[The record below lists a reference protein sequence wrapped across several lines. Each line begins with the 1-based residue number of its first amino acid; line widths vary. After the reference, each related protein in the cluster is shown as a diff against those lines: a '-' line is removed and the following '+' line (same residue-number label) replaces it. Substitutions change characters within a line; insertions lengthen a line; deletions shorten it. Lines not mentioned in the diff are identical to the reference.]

1 MSDSD
6 RKALTAQIASEEARL
21 SELEAEQAAA
31 RQRLDA
37 LRAQLKPLHLTTAT
51 AAPAPQ
57 TNVEKVVLFR
67 SLFRGRTDVFP
78 RYWQNAKKGTVGYA
92 LRAPTSGSAAFAR
105 NLASTSG
112 RSVDQVRYR
121 WFAGTDHYTEADG
134 GSARMPSCERRGHRV
149 RTTEPRCQVGW
160 SVWSQL
166 IPASQRGRLCP
177 K

>member
-92 LRAPTSGSAAFAR
+92 PACA
-105 NLASTSG
+105 NEW
-112 RSVDQVRYR
+112 VRGVCEKPR
-121 WFAGTDHYTEADG
+121 VNIGQIG
-134 GSARMPSCERRGHRV
+134 GSGALPVVRRDGSLYRGGWWFRPHAILREKRTSCQNYGATVPSGM
-149 RTTEPRCQVGW
+149 VGLVAAD
-160 SVWSQL
+160 S
-166 IPASQRGRLCP
+166 R
-177 K
+177 

>member
-1 MSDSD
+1 MSDAD
-6 RKALTAQIASEEARL
+6 RKALAAQIAREDARL
-21 SELEAEQAAA
+21 TELEAKRSAI
-31 RQRLDA
+31 RQRLDT
-37 LRAQLKPLHLTTAT
+37 LRVQLETPHQP
-51 AAPAPQ
+51 AAVAAHSPQ
-57 TNVEKVVLFR
+57 TNGEKVALFR

-78 RYWQNAKKGTVGYA
+78 KYCHNPKKRSEGIDP
-92 LRAPTSGSAAFAR
+92 RAPTSGSAAFAR